1 MTPARPRPKTGCII
15 PAAAPVDG
23 EVDAPVE
30 DEVPEWVLPVEVVLV
45 PVWVPVA
52 VVAVVVCLMLPVVT
66 VVFATTDESSTVDD
80 GGGTGGKLVLMTE
93 TTAG

>member
-1 MTPARPRPKTGCII
+1 M
-15 PAAAPVDG
+15 
-23 EVDAPVE
+23 DAPVE
-30 DEVPEWVLPVEVVLV
+30 DKVPELVLPVEVVLV

-52 VVAVVVCLMLPVVT
+52 VVAVVACLTLPVVT
-66 VVFATTDESSTVDD
+66 VVFATTDESTVDD